1 MIEEAAAEMQET
13 GWAGIEVRAFNGSF
27 HRKDPD
33 ERIFYEAPRPIKEW
47 IVTFFYI
54 LKPGQTTVKVVGR
67 GKTLAEA
74 ITLAKGAAYA
84 YNERYRQEI
93 HLSPPQGGPAG
104 KVQDAPG

>member
-1 MIEEAAAEMQET
+1 MIEAAAAEMLET

-33 ERIFYEAPRPIKEW
+33 GRIWYEAPRPIKEW
-47 IVTFFYI
+47 TVTFFYI
-54 LKPGQTTVKVVGR
+54 IKSGLTTVKVVGK

-74 ITLAKGAAYA
+74 ITQAKGAAYA
-84 YNERYRQEI
+84 YNSRYREEI

-104 KVQDAPG
+104 